1 MSLTSYRAA
10 PSRDTDMLA
19 FLALRG
25 AAGGRSALRILR
37 IRGLLPRCRSGERV
51 CDTVVPETPKG
62 PPLWD
67 SPLTM

>member
-1 MSLTSYRAA
+1 
-10 PSRDTDMLA
+10 MLA